1 MIIVQ
6 LIAFLLMLS
15 FYYKRQYAKYLFMI
29 SVFFTGFYNIVDVSS
44 SPVKNIDFLNLSTII
59 VLLCDKVKY
68 IAKSNLLRKITNI
81 LLLFLF
87 LSFLSTIL
95 FDKDTFGY
103 AFKVFRGFFPLLLI
117 FVVQKIPQKQV
128 EDFFQL
134 YFYVAFCVG
143 ILFYLQMLGVNI
155 LSGRVVEGFGN
166 SRFQNYPPFCSFII
180 AYVYL
185 SNAFSLMKKLFYMAF
200 FFGMLI
206 LGQERGMIMGLA
218 FGFVVYTICQKNF
231 KRAVLLAFVGG
242 CAYFAIQPML
252 AKRSEQGN
260 GGMLSDIQAAFSL
273 KNSYDFEAGSFA
285 FRTAMLMERA
295 EYLNSHPGDA
305 LLGVGMIHEES
316 NHNKFSFRLGTMNS
330 SFKYGRCMIE
340 SNDIAWCPILL
351 RFGYIG
357 VMLFFLYLLIIVMV
371 CNSLIKSCDNK
382 NVYLDS
388 IMIYMISV
396 LILTFN
402 AGYFERIHEISMLA
416 IFVGYLISIKNDEKV
431 NNLFKLEQAGH

>member
-87 LSFLSTIL
+87 LSFLYTIL

-143 ILFYLQMLGVNI
+143 ILFYLQM
-155 LSGRVVEGFGN
+155 F
-166 SRFQNYPPFCSFII
+166 
-180 AYVYL
+180 
-185 SNAFSLMKKLFYMAF
+185 
-200 FFGMLI
+200 
-206 LGQERGMIMGLA
+206 
-218 FGFVVYTICQKNF
+218 
-231 KRAVLLAFVGG
+231 
-242 CAYFAIQPML
+242 
-252 AKRSEQGN
+252 
-260 GGMLSDIQAAFSL
+260 
-273 KNSYDFEAGSFA
+273 
-285 FRTAMLMERA
+285 
-295 EYLNSHPGDA
+295 
-305 LLGVGMIHEES
+305 
-316 NHNKFSFRLGTMNS
+316 
-330 SFKYGRCMIE
+330 
-340 SNDIAWCPILL
+340 
-351 RFGYIG
+351 
-357 VMLFFLYLLIIVMV
+357 
-371 CNSLIKSCDNK
+371 
-382 NVYLDS
+382 
-388 IMIYMISV
+388 
-396 LILTFN
+396 
-402 AGYFERIHEISMLA
+402 
-416 IFVGYLISIKNDEKV
+416 
-431 NNLFKLEQAGH
+431 